1 VRSLSLAWRNLL
13 RNRRRSLMT
22 IVAMVLGLVTV
33 LLFGGYV
40 KDLTYGL
47 QTDFVQLSGHLQVQH
62 KDYFRMGGGDPAGY
76 GVGEHERIL
85 KAIANDPELG
95 PKVTVA
101 TPILQFG
108 GLAGNA
114 AAGVSRTVFV
124 TGIVVEDQAR
134 MRQWNEH
141 GFPSL
146 AAHISLSGTP
156 PDTAVVGTG
165 VARVLM
171 LCAELR
177 VPDCAADAPAGAGAA
192 AASAAAP
199 TPTAGGELPADIAD
213 LAAGSQTPATA
224 ASAGR
229 PRIDLLVASA
239 RGAPNVASVSVLAAE
254 FQGIKEFDDVHVAM
268 HLAQAQ
274 KLVFGAAPPKVTA
287 IAVQL
292 EKTSQLPA
300 ARVRLETLLREQFPK
315 QPLTVL
321 DYEVLNPFYGQALA
335 MFGAIFGF
343 IAVLIGA
350 IVLFTVTNT
359 MTTSVVERTAEI
371 GTLRAIGVRRGEIRR
386 MFIAEGLVLG
396 SFSAVAGIG
405 LALALAA
412 LINAVGLTWLP
423 PGRVEPLP
431 LALRVGGEWG
441 MLAASAVG
449 VIVLGALSALLPA
462 ARAARMNI
470 VEALRHV

>member
-1 VRSLSLAWRNLL
+1 MRSLSLAWRNLL

-22 IVAMVLGLVTV
+22 VVAMVLGLVTV

-76 GVGEHERIL
+76 GVAEQDRIL
-85 KAIANDPELG
+85 KAIRNDPELG

-101 TPILQFG
+101 SPILQFG

-124 TGIVVEDQAR
+124 TGIVVEDQKR

-141 GFPSL
+141 GFPTL
-146 AAHISLSGTP
+146 AAHISLAGTP
-156 PDTAVVGTG
+156 QDTAVVGTG

-171 LCAELR
+171 LCAELK
-177 VPDCAADAPAGAGAA
+177 VADCSLPASPSTANGPATPPDAAGA
-192 AASAAAP
+192 
-199 TPTAGGELPADIAD
+199 LPADIAD
-213 LAAGSQTPATA
+213 LAAAAQTPQAPTGA
-224 ASAGR
+224 QAH

-239 RGAPNVASVSVLAAE
+239 KGAPNVASVSVMAAE
-254 FQGIKEFDDVHVAM
+254 YQGIKEFDDVHVAM

-292 EKTSQLPA
+292 ERTAMLPA
-300 ARVRLETLLREQFPK
+300 ARLRLETLLREQFPQ
-315 QPLTVL
+315 QPLAVL
-321 DYEVLNPFYGQALA
+321 DYELLNPFYGQALA

-396 SFSAVAGIG
+396 SFSAALGI
-405 LALALAA
+405 AVALAA
-412 LINAVGLTWLP
+412 AALLNAIGLTWLP

-431 LALRVGGEWG
+431 LALRVAGEWG
-441 MLAASAVG
+441 MMLGAAAG
-449 VIVLGALSALLPA
+449 VMVLGALSALLPA
-462 ARAARMNI
+462 ARAARLNI

>member
-1 VRSLSLAWRNLL
+1 MRSLSLAWRNLL

-22 IVAMVLGLVTV
+22 LVAMVLGLVTV

-62 KDYFRMGGGDPAGY
+62 KDYYRMGGGDPAGY
-76 GVGEHERIL
+76 GVAEYDRIL
-85 KAIANDPELG
+85 KGISSDPELG
-95 PKVTVA
+95 PMVSVV

-114 AAGVSRTVFV
+114 SAGVSRTVFV
-124 TGIVVEDQAR
+124 TGVAVQDQIR

-141 GFPSL
+141 GFPTL
-146 AAHISLSGTP
+146 AAHVSLSGTAQ
-156 PDTAVVGTG
+156 DTAVIGTG

-171 LCAELR
+171 LCADLDVR
-177 VPDCAADAPAGAGAA
+177 DCAD
-192 AASAAAP
+192 AASA
-199 TPTAGGELPADIAD
+199 TDTAQHPGTVGALPADIAD
-213 LAAGSQTPATA
+213 LAASAQPAA
-224 ASAGR
+224 AGARGR

-254 FQGIKEFDDVHVAM
+254 YQGIKEFDDVHVAM

-274 KLVFGAAPPKVTA
+274 KLVFGAAAPKVTA
-287 IAVQL
+287 IALQL
-292 EKTSQLPA
+292 QRTAHLPA
-300 ARVRLETLLREQFPK
+300 ARVRLEELLKDQFGQ

-343 IAVLIGA
+343 ISVLIGA

-359 MTTSVVERTAEI
+359 MTT
-371 GTLRAIGVRRGEIRR
+371 
-386 MFIAEGLVLG
+386 
-396 SFSAVAGIG
+396 
-405 LALALAA
+405 
-412 LINAVGLTWLP
+412 
-423 PGRVEPLP
+423 
-431 LALRVGGEWG
+431 
-441 MLAASAVG
+441 
-449 VIVLGALSALLPA
+449 
-462 ARAARMNI
+462 
-470 VEALRHV
+470 

>member
-1 VRSLSLAWRNLL
+1 MRSLSLAWRNLL

-22 IVAMVLGLVTV
+22 VVAMVLGLVTV

-114 AAGVSRTVFV
+114 VAGVSRTVFV

-141 GFPSL
+141 GFPTL

-156 PDTAVVGTG
+156 ADTAVVGTG

-177 VPDCAADAPAGAGAA
+177 VPDCATDGPAASSTAPA
-192 AASAAAP
+192 S
-199 TPTAGGELPADIAD
+199 TAGGELPADIAD
-213 LAAGSQTPATA
+213 LAAGSQA
-224 ASAGR
+224 ASTSPSAGR

-239 RGAPNVASVSVLAAE
+239 KGAPNVASVSVLAAE

-274 KLVFGAAPPKVTA
+274 KLVFGASPPKVTA

-292 EKTSQLPA
+292 EKTALLPA
-300 ARVRLETLLREQFPK
+300 ARLRLETLLREQFPK

-396 SFSAVAGIG
+396 SFSAVAGIS

-441 MLAASAVG
+441 MLAASAAG

>member
-1 VRSLSLAWRNLL
+1 
-13 RNRRRSLMT
+13 
-22 IVAMVLGLVTV
+22 
-33 LLFGGYV
+33 
-40 KDLTYGL
+40 
-47 QTDFVQLSGHLQVQH
+47 
-62 KDYFRMGGGDPAGY
+62 
-76 GVGEHERIL
+76 
-85 KAIANDPELG
+85 
-95 PKVTVA
+95 
-101 TPILQFG
+101 
-108 GLAGNA
+108 
-114 AAGVSRTVFV
+114 
-124 TGIVVEDQAR
+124 
-134 MRQWNEH
+134 
-141 GFPSL
+141 
-146 AAHISLSGTP
+146 
-156 PDTAVVGTG
+156 
-165 VARVLM
+165 
-171 LCAELR
+171 
-177 VPDCAADAPAGAGAA
+177 
-192 AASAAAP
+192 
-199 TPTAGGELPADIAD
+199 
-213 LAAGSQTPATA
+213 
-224 ASAGR
+224 
-229 PRIDLLVASA
+229 
-239 RGAPNVASVSVLAAE
+239 VASVSVLAAE

-274 KLVFGAAPPKVTA
+274 KLVFGASPPKVTA

-292 EKTSQLPA
+292 EKTALLPA
-300 ARVRLETLLREQFPK
+300 ARLRLETLLREQFPK

-396 SFSAVAGIG
+396 SFSAVAGIS

-441 MLAASAVG
+441 MLAASAAG

>member
-1 VRSLSLAWRNLL
+1 MRSLSLAWRNLL

-22 IVAMVLGLVTV
+22 VVAMVLGLVTV

-76 GVGEHERIL
+76 GVAEHERIL
-85 KAIANDPELG
+85 KAIHADAELG
-95 PKVTVA
+95 PMVTVA
-101 TPILQFG
+101 SPILQFG

-114 AAGVSRTVFV
+114 VAAVSRTVFV
-124 TGIVVEDQAR
+124 TGMVVEDQER
-134 MRQWNEH
+134 MRRWNEH
-141 GFPSL
+141 GFPTL
-146 AAHISLSGTP
+146 AAHVSLSGTAQ
-156 PDTAVVGTG
+156 DAAVIGTG
-165 VARVLM
+165 VARVLR

-177 VPDCAADAPAGAGAA
+177 VPDCGDDAGGKDGGPTQSPGAADV
-192 AASAAAP
+192 
-199 TPTAGGELPADIAD
+199 LPADIAD
-213 LAAGSQTPATA
+213 LAATA
-224 ASAGR
+224 QPSAAAAGNH

-268 HLAQAQ
+268 HLSQAQ
-274 KLVFGAAPPKVTA
+274 KLVFGGAAPKVTA
-287 IAVQL
+287 LAVQL
-292 EKTSQLPA
+292 EKTALLPA
-300 ARVRLETLLREQFPK
+300 ARQRLETLLREQFP
-315 QPLTVL
+315 QQSLVAL
-321 DYEVLNPFYGQALA
+321 DYELLNPFYGQALA

-343 IAVLIGA
+343 ISVLIGA

-396 SFSAVAGIG
+396 SFSAALGIG
-405 LALALAA
+405 VALAVAS
-412 LINAVGLTWLP
+412 LINTIGLTWLP

-431 LALRVGGEWG
+431 LALRVAGEWG
-441 MLAASAVG
+441 MMIGGAVG
-449 VIVLGALSALLPA
+449 VIALGALSALLPA
-462 ARAARMNI
+462 ARASRMNI

>member
-1 VRSLSLAWRNLL
+1 
-13 RNRRRSLMT
+13 
-22 IVAMVLGLVTV
+22 
-33 LLFGGYV
+33 
-40 KDLTYGL
+40 
-47 QTDFVQLSGHLQVQH
+47 
-62 KDYFRMGGGDPAGY
+62 
-76 GVGEHERIL
+76 
-85 KAIANDPELG
+85 
-95 PKVTVA
+95 
-101 TPILQFG
+101 
-108 GLAGNA
+108 
-114 AAGVSRTVFV
+114 
-124 TGIVVEDQAR
+124 

-141 GFPSL
+141 GFPTL

-156 PDTAVVGTG
+156 ADTAVVGTG

-177 VPDCAADAPAGAGAA
+177 VPDCATDGPAASSTAPA
-192 AASAAAP
+192 S
-199 TPTAGGELPADIAD
+199 TAGGELPADIAD
-213 LAAGSQTPATA
+213 LAAGSQA
-224 ASAGR
+224 ASTSPSAGR

-239 RGAPNVASVSVLAAE
+239 KGAPNVASVSVLAAE

-274 KLVFGAAPPKVTA
+274 KLVFGASPPKVTA

-292 EKTSQLPA
+292 EKTALLPA
-300 ARVRLETLLREQFPK
+300 ARLRLETLLREQFPK

-396 SFSAVAGIG
+396 SFSAVAGIS

-441 MLAASAVG
+441 MLAASAAG

>member
-1 VRSLSLAWRNLL
+1 MRSLSLAWRNLL

-22 IVAMVLGLVTV
+22 VVAMVLGLVTV

-76 GVGEHERIL
+76 GVAEQERLL
-85 KAIANDPELG
+85 KVISSDAALSPM
-95 PKVTVA
+95 VTVA

-134 MRQWNEH
+134 MRKWNEH
-141 GFPSL
+141 GFPTLST
-146 AAHISLSGTP
+146 HISLSGSP
-156 PDTAVVGTG
+156 PETAVIGTG

-171 LCAELR
+171 LCTELR
-177 VPDCAADAPAGAGAA
+177 VPDCTEAT
-192 AASAAAP
+192 S
-199 TPTAGGELPADIAD
+199 GGEPAQSAGTDAALPADIAD
-213 LAAGSQTPATA
+213 LATDAKTPAGK
-224 ASAGR
+224 SAGG
-229 PRIDLLVASA
+229 PQIDILVASA
-239 RGAPNVASVSVLAAE
+239 RGAPNVASVNVLAAE

-287 IAVQL
+287 VALQL
-292 EKTSQLPA
+292 ERTALLPA
-300 ARVRLETLLREQFPK
+300 ARARLEALLAEQFPR
-315 QPLTVL
+315 QTLAVL

-343 IAVLIGA
+343 ISVLIGA

-396 SFSAVAGIG
+396 SFSAAVGISA
-405 LALALAA
+405 ALAIAG
-412 LINAVGLTWLP
+412 LINTIGLTWLP

-431 LALRVGGEWG
+431 LALRVAGEWG
-441 MLAASAVG
+441 MMFGSAVA
-449 VIVLGALSALLPA
+449 VIALGALSALIPA
-462 ARAARMNI
+462 ARASRLNI

>member
-1 VRSLSLAWRNLL
+1 
-13 RNRRRSLMT
+13 MT
-22 IVAMVLGLVTV
+22 VVAMVLGLVTV
-33 LLFGGYV
+33 LIFGGYV

-76 GVGEHERIL
+76 GVAEHARIL
-85 KAIANDPELG
+85 EAISRDPELG
-95 PKVTVA
+95 SMVTVA
-101 TPILQFG
+101 TPVLQFG

-114 AAGVSRTVFV
+114 RAGVSRTVFV
-124 TGIVVEDQAR
+124 TGIVVEDQER
-134 MRQWNEH
+134 MRRWNEH
-141 GFPSL
+141 GFPTL

-156 PDTAVVGTG
+156 QDTAVIGTG

-171 LCAELR
+171 LCAELD
-177 VPDCAADAPAGAGAA
+177 VPDCADVAGGNGSSRHTGSAGA
-192 AASAAAP
+192 
-199 TPTAGGELPADIAD
+199 LPADIAD
-213 LAAGSQTPATA
+213 LAATAQTA
-224 ASAGR
+224 ATNTGGR

-274 KLVFGAAPPKVTA
+274 KLVFGATAPKVTA
-287 IAVQL
+287 VAVQL
-292 EKTSQLPA
+292 ERTTLLPA
-300 ARVRLETLLREQFPK
+300 ARSRLQGLLREQFPD
-315 QPLTVL
+315 QPLAVL
-321 DYEVLNPFYGQALA
+321 DYEVLNPFYGQALT

-343 IAVLIGA
+343 ISVLIGA

-371 GTLRAIGVRRGEIRR
+371 GTLRAIGVRRSEIRH

-396 SFSAVAGIG
+396 SFSAALGIGVALAVAG
-405 LALALAA
+405 
-412 LINAVGLTWLP
+412 LINAIGLTWLP

-431 LALRVGGEWG
+431 LALRVAGEWG
-441 MLAASAVG
+441 MMAGGTVG

-462 ARAARMNI
+462 ARASRMNI